1 MPGDA
6 GHAHLCVR
14 ADVALSAED
23 RKKTMKRY
31 LIPKSFTERERQVI
45 EALVHGHTTSP
56 AIAQRLDVDVGSAR
70 KYLRSIRTKLGIP
83 RGEPIIPH
91 LVCQEVA
98 PPGVERNEIE
108 ALWDEFWKNK

>member
-6 GHAHLCVR
+6 GHARLCVCV
-14 ADVALSAED
+14 DIALSAEN
-23 RKKTMKRY
+23 RKKMKRY
-31 LIPKSFTERERQVI
+31 LIPESFTERERQVI
-45 EALVHGHTTSP
+45 EAMVHGHMTSP

-70 KYLRSIRTKLGIP
+70 KYLRDIRAKLGVP

-98 PPGVERNEIE
+98 SIECNDIE
-108 ALWDEFWKNK
+108 ALWDEFWKKQINS